1 MDQFQFQYDKEESFD
16 SNFAKWRT
24 FNVEER
30 SAFQEPQLSQEEAE
44 VLFNKLFGQYK
55 VQGVK

>member
-16 SNFAKWRT
+16 GNFTKWRT
-24 FNVEER
+24 LNCEER